1 MYLRVRIDLML
12 QRSDRIEYKSERELE
27 RMRVAGRMVAE
38 VLATMKAMV
47 EPGVTTGDLEEAS
60 HAKMRELGGEP
71 SFLGYVVG
79 GKAYPATLCISIDDE
94 VVHGIPGRV
103 MYRGKKVPDRALQE
117 GQIISIDCGVIYQ
130 GYHGDSAVT
139 LPVGRVA
146 PEVSEL
152 LSVCRDAL
160 WAGIKAIKPGAK
172 LSEVAKAIEGEV
184 RRRETE
190 QTGRY
195 GIVEEYVG
203 HGIGR
208 RLHEAP
214 QVPNFFSPSLLKND
228 LVLKKGLV
236 VAIEPMVNMGTHKT
250 KTLSDG
256 WTVVTKDRKPSA
268 HFEHT
273 IAVTDDGYQVFT
285 LLDDGSA
292 TH

>member
-1 MYLRVRIDLML
+1 VL
-12 QRSDRIEYKSERELE
+12 QRSERIVYKTERELE

-38 VLATMKAMV
+38 VLALMKAMV
-47 EPGVTTGDLEEAS
+47 KPGVTTGDLNEAA
-60 HAKMRELGGEP
+60 HAKMKELGGVP

-79 GKAYPATLCISIDDE
+79 GKAYPAVLCISIDDE
-94 VVHGIPGRV
+94 VVHGIPGRC
-103 MYRGKKVPDRALQE
+103 MYRGKLIPDRALEE
-117 GQIISIDCGVIYQ
+117 GQVVSIDCGVIYQ

-139 LPVGRVA
+139 LPVGKIA

-160 WAGIKAIKPGAK
+160 WSGIKAMKPGAK
-172 LSEVAKAIEGEV
+172 LSDLAKAIEGEV

-190 QTGRY
+190 KTGRY

-203 HGIGR
+203 HGIGTK
-208 RLHEAP
+208 LHEAP
-214 QVPNFFSPSLLKND
+214 QVPNFFSPSLLRND

-236 VAIEPMVNMGTHKT
+236 IAIEPMVNQGTHKT
-250 KTLSDG
+250 KTLADG
-256 WTVVTKDRKPSA
+256 WTVVTKDKKPSA

-285 LLDDGSA
+285 LMDDGTA